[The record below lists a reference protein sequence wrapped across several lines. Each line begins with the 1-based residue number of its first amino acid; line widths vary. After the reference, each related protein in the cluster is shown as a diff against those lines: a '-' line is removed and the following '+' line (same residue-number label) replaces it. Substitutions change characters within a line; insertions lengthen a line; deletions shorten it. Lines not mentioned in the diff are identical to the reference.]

1 MLLAVT
7 WCPHLWNESAGR
19 DNALGGGGS
28 GGRML
33 VVIRLPGTMVT
44 AVMMEL
50 MLPHPHYFEE

>member
-7 WCPHLWNESAGR
+7 WRPHLWNESAGR
-19 DNALGGGGS
+19 DNALGGGGG

-33 VVIRLPGTMVT
+33 VGIRLPGTMVT

-50 MLPHPHYFEE
+50 MLPHPHCFEE